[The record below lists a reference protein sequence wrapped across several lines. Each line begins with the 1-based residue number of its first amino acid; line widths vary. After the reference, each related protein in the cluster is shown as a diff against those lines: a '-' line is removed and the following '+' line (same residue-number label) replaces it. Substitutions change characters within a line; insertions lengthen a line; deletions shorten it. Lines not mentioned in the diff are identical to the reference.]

1 LLALKN
7 LFCYNNVNSVVF
19 KNKEA
24 KMQEQLTAGGLI
36 AIGLAIIL
44 FAVVAR
50 WLLKK
55 ASQRKVKKLGG

>member
-1 LLALKN
+1 
-7 LFCYNNVNSVVF
+7 
-19 KNKEA
+19 
-24 KMQEQLTAGGLI
+24 MQEQLTAGGLI